1 MMKKL
6 LLFFMLTFWSAIYSQ
21 MNFTSSNLPIV
32 IIDTK
37 GKTIVDE
44 PKVLVKMG
52 IIDNGPGNINN
63 ITDSLNGYNGWIGI
77 EIRGSS
83 SQMFPKKQYGFET
96 ADSLGE
102 DLDVSLLG
110 FPKESDWILSAP
122 YTDKTMFRN
131 VIAYQLATDMGRYAS
146 RTKFC
151 ELVINGQYMG
161 AYILMEKIKR
171 DKNRVNIKKLEP
183 KDSTGVALTGGYII
197 KLDKLTGSDTEGWFS
212 KFPPLDGVNRKVYF
226 QYDTPK
232 LKDLV
237 PQQETYIQKYIFDF
251 ENNLNTALYND
262 PVRGYYHNLNIDSF
276 VDLFI
281 ANEISKNVDGY
292 RLSTF
297 LYKDRDSED
306 GRLTFG
312 PIWDYDLG
320 FGNVNYDDS
329 YTTEGW
335 KILTKNYSEWL
346 TPFWFRKIFLDPVFQ
361 NRLAKRWNDLKGST
375 LNANY
380 FDRKIDSL
388 VTVTEEARIRN
399 FEKWKIIGEYVWPNN
414 YIGATYQDEITYLKN
429 WIRNRITWI
438 DKQILN
444 SYTFIDWKDY
454 KTEPFNYDELIKG
467 VSAKLPLSDFY
478 NSIQNSD
485 SLKFVSDSPE
495 LSFKVSTDSVEIKIS
510 KPGKYKF
517 AGSGYHFNTKTSVS
531 PIYYI
536 ESTIVGIEEEEKL
549 PTKFALEQN
558 YPNPFNPNT
567 TISYSLP
574 KQAFVNLTVY
584 NILGKEV
591 KNLVDET
598 KEAGEYKT
606 KFDASGLSSGIYFYT
621 LKTGEITIT
630 KKMILVK

>member
-1 MMKKL
+1 MKKI
-6 LLFFMLTFWSAIYSQ
+6 LFLFILAYSSTMYSQ
-21 MNFTSSNLPIV
+21 VNFTSSNLPIV

-52 IIDNGPGNINN
+52 IIDNGPGNINHV
-63 ITDSLNGYNGWIGI
+63 TDSLNGYDGWIGI

-110 FPKESDWILSAP
+110 FPEESDWILSAP

-131 VIAYQLATDMGRYAS
+131 VLVYQLATDMGRYAS
-146 RTKFC
+146 RNKFC
-151 ELVINGQYMG
+151 ELVINGEYRG

-183 KDSTGVALTGGYII
+183 KDSTGDKLTGGYII

-212 KFPPLDGVNRKVYF
+212 RFRPLDDVSRKVYF

-232 LKDLV
+232 QKDLV
-237 PQQETYIQKYIFDF
+237 PQQETYIQKYIYDI

-262 PVRGYYHNLNIDSF
+262 PVRGYYHNINLDSF

-281 ANEISKNVDGY
+281 ANEITKNVDGY

-312 PIWDYDLG
+312 PVWDYDLG

-335 KILTKNYSEWL
+335 KLLTKNYSEWL
-346 TPFWFRKIFLDPVFQ
+346 TPFWFKKLFLDPVFQ
-361 NRLAKRWNDLKGST
+361 NRLAKKWNDLKGTS
-375 LNANY
+375 LSYNY
-380 FDRKIDSL
+380 FDDKIDSL
-388 VTVTEEARIRN
+388 VILTNQARIRN

-414 YIGATYQDEITYLKN
+414 YIGKTYEDDVNYLKVWIYNRIN
-429 WIRNRITWI
+429 WINS
-438 DKQILN
+438 QILS
-444 SYTFIDWKDY
+444 SYTFIDWNDY
-454 KTEPFNYDELIKG
+454 KTKAFVYDDLVKG
-467 VSAKLPLSDFY
+467 NSAKLPLSIFY

-485 SLKFVSDSPE
+485 SLKFISDSPE
-495 LSFKVSTDSVEIKIS
+495 MSFNVLSDSVEINIS

-517 AGSGYHFNTKTSVS
+517 AGAGYHLNTKTSVS
-531 PIYYI
+531 PLYYM
-536 ESTIVGIEEEEKL
+536 ESTIVGIEDEEQI

-558 YPNPFNPNT
+558 YPNPFNPTT
-567 TISYSLP
+567 TINYSLP
-574 KQAFVNLTVY
+574 KESFINLTVY
-584 NILGKEV
+584 NILGKEMI
-591 KNLVDET
+591 NLVDET
-598 KEAGEYKT
+598 KEAGQYKVM
-606 KFDASGLSSGIYFYT
+606 FDASGLSSGIYFYT
-621 LKTGEITIT
+621 LNTGEITIT